1 MKLLEKLKLIEAF
14 STPKTLTEQQFENL
28 INFKY
33 FNELIG
39 SIIDERNSQFR
50 CGFLTCGNESQNSL
64 NKLQSTYSIR
74 NNKVMSNENRRHFCS
89 EKCFKTWN
97 RLRKLI
103 DEHKKCNPKE
113 RISLKLLSNILTT
126 NEVYDQV
133 LLIEKLKIDDEDD
146 RSDGSYQKPKKTGP
160 KRLKKKRKTSISDNI
175 QLDELLISWLDTKSQ
190 DIADFMDS
198 DDGGSKEKFVIQS
211 LFYLKNYMNG

>member
-28 INFKY
+28 INFKF
-33 FNELIG
+33 FNELIE
-39 SIIDERNSQFR
+39 SIIDERNSQLR
-50 CGFLTCGNESQNSL
+50 CGLLTCGNVSQNSL

-89 EKCFKTWN
+89 EKCFRTWS

-103 DEHKKCNPKE
+103 DEHKKSNPKE
-113 RISLKLLSNILTT
+113 KISLQMLLNILTT

-133 LLIEKLKIDDEDD
+133 MLIEKLKIDEEDD
-146 RSDGSYQKPKKTGP
+146 RSEGSYQKPKKAGP
-160 KRLKKKRKTSISDNI
+160 RRLKKKRKTSISDNI
-175 QLDELLISWLDTKSQ
+175 QLDELLISWLDNKSQ

-198 DDGGSKEKFVIQS
+198 DDGDTKKS
-211 LFYLKNYMNG
+211 L